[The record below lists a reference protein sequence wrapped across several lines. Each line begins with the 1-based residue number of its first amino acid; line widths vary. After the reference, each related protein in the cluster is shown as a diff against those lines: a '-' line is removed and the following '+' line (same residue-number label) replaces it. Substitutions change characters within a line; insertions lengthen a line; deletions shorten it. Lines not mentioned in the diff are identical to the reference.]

1 MCDNGLDISGGRG
14 VRLAAMVAGL
24 LATSVAA
31 SADVAAGKARFNAVC
46 AECHDSAD
54 FEGENIGA
62 LEATLKRISSG
73 EIKHKKSLTL
83 SDREAADIAAYMAS
97 GGK

>member
-1 MCDNGLDISGGRG
+1 
-14 VRLAAMVAGL
+14 VAGL
-24 LATSVAA
+24 LAAPVAA
-31 SADVAAGKARFNAVC
+31 GADVAAGKARFNAIC

-54 FEGENIGA
+54 FEGEDLRS

-73 EIKHKKSLTL
+73 EIRHKKTLTL
-83 SDREAADIAAYMAS
+83 SDRDVADIAAYMAS

>member
-1 MCDNGLDISGGRG
+1 MCDRYLRVGCVLGL
-14 VRLAAMVAGL
+14 RLAAAMAGL
-24 LATSVAA
+24 LAASVSAG
-31 SADVAAGKARFNAVC
+31 ADVVAGKARFNAVC

-73 EIKHKKSLTL
+73 EIKHKKTLTL
-83 SDREAADIAAYMAS
+83 SDRDVADIAAYMAS